1 MPVAVP
7 AVVALEGVVRS
18 YAWGSPTLIPD
29 LLGVE
34 PDGNPVAE
42 LWLGAHPD
50 DPAGVPSRDTT
61 LDVLIEQDAVGLLG
75 RDVVAHFGRRLP
87 FLVKLLAAGTSLSI
101 QVHPTIAQ
109 AQAGFAAEDD
119 AGVPRDAPERNY
131 RDDNHKPE
139 LICALTPFEA
149 LCGFRSV
156 ADTLRLLD
164 ALAVPGLAEVRS
176 LLASPRGLRA
186 AFSHLLTLDSPQQL
200 VAEVVAA
207 AAAIAPDPEWAG
219 PARAV
224 ALTGAD
230 APGDVGVVL
239 SLLLN
244 YVRLEPGQAI
254 YLPAGNVHAYL
265 RGLGVEIMANSDN
278 VLRCG
283 LTPKHVDVPELLK
296 ITDFTPLPDPLFDG
310 QADEFGAVFA
320 VPVPDFKL
328 LMVDLDAYKGSCAI
342 GLHGPFVVLCASGS
356 ARVASQGATVD
367 LTPGRA
373 AFVSARDVGFT
384 VSGTGTVFAA
394 TDGVYVPTPWS

>member
-164 ALAVPGLAEVRS
+164 VR
-176 LLASPRGLRA
+176 
-186 AFSHLLTLDSPQQL
+186 
-200 VAEVVAA
+200 
-207 AAAIAPDPEWAG
+207 
-219 PARAV
+219 
-224 ALTGAD
+224 
-230 APGDVGVVL
+230 
-239 SLLLN
+239 
-244 YVRLEPGQAI
+244 
-254 YLPAGNVHAYL
+254 
-265 RGLGVEIMANSDN
+265 
-278 VLRCG
+278 
-283 LTPKHVDVPELLK
+283 
-296 ITDFTPLPDPLFDG
+296 
-310 QADEFGAVFA
+310 
-320 VPVPDFKL
+320 
-328 LMVDLDAYKGSCAI
+328 
-342 GLHGPFVVLCASGS
+342 
-356 ARVASQGATVD
+356 
-367 LTPGRA
+367 
-373 AFVSARDVGFT
+373 
-384 VSGTGTVFAA
+384 
-394 TDGVYVPTPWS
+394 